1 MPMIGPQANS
11 EKRSIART
19 LRLSL
24 LGLTIALA
32 IIGAI
37 GIAALYDARQT
48 YEDELSAASAL
59 EVSAANLLTSTVAL
73 EANLARTRSRRAARF
88 VRSAARSFQDGAVRL
103 DRRAEGDDAS
113 RALADRITPA
123 RRAAAALVAR
133 PTADAARRSA
143 RRSLPAVRAA
153 VQQIATRQQARRE
166 AARDTAQRRS
176 RTALAAIVLGAGF
189 ALVGV
194 LGFLTLL
201 IRTMRKPLQDLVHA
215 TRRLS
220 SGDLNARVEAGGP
233 KELEALGAA
242 FNTMGADLAT
252 ASARVESQRQRL
264 ATTIQSLGDGL
275 LICDNGDRIT
285 SMNPR
290 AGELVPALRVG
301 SSAHGIGSPLP
312 PLADALADEVTV
324 KRDDDLTLAVTA
336 ARLAGPDG
344 GAVWTLRD
352 ITERARLEQ
361 AKSDFV
367 ATASHELRSP
377 LTSIKGFIELLD
389 TTDAENLTER
399 QREFIAIVLKSTDR
413 LVDLVNDLLDIARI
427 ESGQFEV
434 HARSV
439 DLRDTIEEVAALMT
453 PRLEGKRQQLDV
465 QIRDPRPPAHADPA
479 RMRQVVTNLV
489 TNAHLYTD
497 EGGTITLRLEGDG
510 QRTQIT
516 IADTGRGMSPQDAR
530 RIFDRF
536 YRGSANERKSP
547 GTGLGLAIVK
557 SLVDLHGGTIDVDSQ
572 LGRGTTFTVLLPAA
586 AEIPDRHATPASASA
601 SAGNGLAARRVLIV
615 DDEPALA
622 TLIAQQLQPLGVQ
635 TVQVN
640 SGAEALARLRA
651 ERFDAMT
658 LDILMPDMNG
668 FDVLDSIRNDPR
680 LRDIPVIFVS
690 VSSRA
695 PELEGEWAVGKP
707 IDRRRLTD
715 VLDAAIQAKRSRVL
729 VVAPDA
735 LRWELAQSLAALD
748 IDHRWESTAEGAAN
762 AASRELFEVALVHA
776 SMATVSALLDGSALR
791 GRRRG
796 RSVILFTTDGAGQT
810 ASAGV
815 GMPVF
820 GLTEAVD
827 ALRAALGKSPQAGGR

>member
-1 MPMIGPQANS
+1 MPMIGPQPTS

-37 GIAALYDARQT
+37 GIAALYDARQA

-59 EVSAANLLTSTVAL
+59 EVSAANLLASTVAL
-73 EANLARTRSRRAARF
+73 EANLARPRSRRAALF

-103 DRRAEGDDAS
+103 DGRADGDDAS
-113 RALADRITPA
+113 RALADRVAPA
-123 RRAAAALVAR
+123 RRAAAALAAR
-133 PTADAARRSA
+133 PTQAAARSA
-143 RRSLPAVRAA
+143 AARSLAAVRAA
-153 VQQIATRQQARRE
+153 VQQIAVRQQARRDD
-166 AARDTAQRRS
+166 ARDTAQRRS
-176 RTALAAIVLGAGF
+176 RIGLVAIVLGAGL

-194 LGFLTLL
+194 LAFLTLL
-201 IRTMRKPLQDLVHA
+201 IGTMRRPLDDLVHA

-220 SGDLNARVEAGGP
+220 SGDLDARVEVGGP
-233 KELEALGAA
+233 KELEALGTA
-242 FNTMGADLAT
+242 FNAMGADLAT

-275 LICDNGDRIT
+275 IMCDNGDRVT
-285 SMNPR
+285 SINPR
-290 AGELVPALRVG
+290 AGELVPGLSVG
-301 SSAHGIGSPLP
+301 SSAHGPGSPLP
-312 PLADALADEVTV
+312 PLADALAGEVTV
-324 KRDDDLTLAVTA
+324 PRDADLTLAITA

-344 GAVWTLRD
+344 GTVWTLRD

-377 LTSIKGFIELLD
+377 LTSIKGFIELLESTNAD
-389 TTDAENLTER
+389 NLTER

-439 DLRDTIEEVAALMT
+439 DLRDTIEEVAALMA
-453 PRLEGKRQQLDV
+453 PRLEGKRQRLDV
-465 QIRDPRPPAHADPA
+465 QIDDPRPPALADPA

-497 EGGTITLRLEGDG
+497 EHGTITLRLQGDAG
-510 QRTQIT
+510 QTQIT
-516 IADTGRGMSPQDAR
+516 VADTGRGMAPEDAR

-536 YRGSANERKSP
+536 YRGSADERKSP

-557 SLVDLHGGTIDVDSQ
+557 SLVDLHGGSIDVDSE
-572 LGRGTTFTVLLPAA
+572 LGRGTTFTVRLPAA
-586 AEIPDRHATPASASA
+586 APVTDHQRAAASPTAR
-601 SAGNGLAARRVLIV
+601 GGLAMRRVLIV

-622 TLIAQQLQPLGVQ
+622 RLIAQQLHPLGVQ

-640 SGAEALARLRA
+640 SGAEALTRLRS
-651 ERFDAMT
+651 EHFDAMT
-658 LDILMPDMNG
+658 LDILMPGMNG
-668 FDVLDSIRNDPR
+668 FDVLEAVRSDPR

-690 VSSRA
+690 VSARA

-729 VVAPDA
+729 VVAPQA
-735 LRWELAQSLAALD
+735 LRGELAPSLAALG
-748 IDHRWESTAEGAAN
+748 IDHRWESTAEGAAD
-762 AASRELFEVALVHA
+762 AGGQELFEVALVHA
-776 SMATVSALLDGSALR
+776 SMATTTTLLDGSTLR

-796 RSVILFTTDGAGQT
+796 RSVILFQVDGAGQP
-810 ASAGV
+810 ASPGV

-820 GLTEAVD
+820 GLTQAVD
-827 ALRAALGKSPQAGGR
+827 ALRSALCKSPTAGGR